1 MGRRTSLYGCLP
13 FLVLA
18 AAFVGVT
25 PGEAVSFALADR
37 DREQAIRVGKK
48 SIMEEQ
54 FGAEWRLKDGSGQTL
69 VVMTPFHRLAL
80 AARNS
85 AFRSQEMKPKDVQ
98 SAIKDAEGKLNFR
111 VTLRGGTK
119 TDFARFYSPTLLAG
133 SQEVKASFVQNERT
147 AIREEDGRYA
157 AQCVYEFPA
166 DRVDPKGRVVLV
178 VKDADEREVAKFTV
192 DLAAMR

>member
-25 PGEAVSFALADR
+25 PGEAMSFALADR

-48 SIMEEQ
+48 SIVEEQ
-54 FGAEWRLKDGSGQTL
+54 FGGEWRLKDGSGQTL
-69 VVMTPFHRLAL
+69 VVMTPFHKLAL

-85 AFRSQEMKPKDVQ
+85 TFRSQELKPKDVQ
-98 SAIKDAEGKLNFR
+98 SVLKDTEGKLNFR
-111 VTLRGGTK
+111 VTLRGGPK
-119 TDFARFYSPTLLAG
+119 ADFARFYAPTLLAG
-133 SQEVKASFVQNERT
+133 SQEMKASFVQNERT
-147 AIREEDGRYA
+147 ALREEDGRYA
-157 AQCVYEFPA
+157 AQCVYEFPT
-166 DRVDPKGRVVLV
+166 DGVDPKGRVVLV

>member
-18 AAFVGVT
+18 AALVGVT

-37 DREQAIRVGKK
+37 DREQAIRMGKK
-48 SIMEEQ
+48 SVVEDQ

-166 DRVDPKGRVVLV
+166 DKVDPKGRVVLV

>member
-48 SIMEEQ
+48 SVVEEQ

-85 AFRSQEMKPKDVQ
+85 AFRSQEMKPKDIQ

-133 SQEVKASFVQNERT
+133 TQEVKASFVQNERT

-166 DRVDPKGRVVLV
+166 DGVDPKGRVVLV

>member
-25 PGEAVSFALADR
+25 PGEAMSFALADR

-48 SIMEEQ
+48 SIVEEQ
-54 FGAEWRLKDGSGQTL
+54 FGGEWRLKDGSGQTL
-69 VVMTPFHRLAL
+69 VVMTPFHKLAL

-85 AFRSQEMKPKDVQ
+85 TFRSQELKPKDVQ
-98 SAIKDAEGKLNFR
+98 SVLKDTEGKLNFR
-111 VTLRGGTK
+111 VTLRGGPK
-119 TDFARFYSPTLLAG
+119 ADFARFYAPTLLAG

-147 AIREEDGRYA
+147 ALREEDGRYA
-157 AQCVYEFPA
+157 AQCVYEFPT
-166 DRVDPKGRVVLV
+166 DGVDPKGRVVLV

>member
-37 DREQAIRVGKK
+37 DREQAVRVGKK
-48 SIMEEQ
+48 SIVEEQ
-54 FGAEWRLKDGSGQTL
+54 FGGEWRLKDGSGQTL

-119 TDFARFYSPTLLAG
+119 ADFARFYSPTLLAG

-147 AIREEDGRYA
+147 ALREEDGRYA

-166 DRVDPKGRVVLV
+166 DKVDPKGRVVLV
-178 VKDADEREVAKFTV
+178 VRDTDEREVAKFTV

>member
-13 FLVLA
+13 FLVLT

-48 SIMEEQ
+48 SVVEEQ

-69 VVMTPFHRLAL
+69 VVMTPFHKLAL

-85 AFRSQEMKPKDVQ
+85 TFRSQEMKPKDVQ
-98 SAIKDAEGKLNFR
+98 SVLKDAEGKLNFR
-111 VTLRGGTK
+111 VTLRGGSK
-119 TDFARFYSPTLLAG
+119 TDFARFYAPTLLAG

-166 DRVDPKGRVVLV
+166 DAVDPKGRVVLV